1 MKKPIPAQHALSPD
15 PATAPGPEMGAH
27 SAAHDT
33 EEVIPLVEETVRI
46 DKRQAVTGRVRV
58 RTIVDTVEEFAR
70 ASLQSDTVE
79 VTRVPVD
86 QVVDTPPAIR
96 TEGDVTIVPVF
107 EEILVVEKR
116 LLVKEELHI
125 RRKTSTEEVEM
136 PVSVRKQ
143 RAVIE
148 RIDPNGQTT
157 EE

>member
-1 MKKPIPAQHALSPD
+1 MKKPIAAEQARSPEPAAV
-15 PATAPGPEMGAH
+15 PGPEMPAH
-27 SAAHDT
+27 SPAPEA

-125 RRKTSTEEVEM
+125 RRKTSTEEVEV

-148 RIDPNGQTT
+148 RIDPKGQTT